1 MEPAS
6 VVLNTD
12 FFNAARMQNTAGGTS
27 ALLAA
32 ATPTLSNIIPL
43 NNGVS
48 SMSQMINSAVANAA
62 PGIATLQTAPAPLPV
77 ISNGQVVGGAQ
88 PTTGNVN
95 PVVSQP
101 QNMARE
107 T

>member
-1 MEPAS
+1 
-6 VVLNTD
+6 
-12 FFNAARMQNTAGGTS
+12 
-27 ALLAA
+27 
-32 ATPTLSNIIPL
+32 
-43 NNGVS
+43 
-48 SMSQMINSAVANAA
+48 MINSAVANAA
-62 PGIATLQTAPAPLPV
+62 PGIATLQTAPAPLPA